1 MSEHGPRVLAM
12 GDSVTFGVGDGVQW
26 PDGSSGWAAH
36 VATSLGASTYIN
48 IAHNGV
54 RARHL
59 MASQVPLAL
68 SREPDI
74 VLMTVGGNDVLRG
87 DFSEHEMRDCLH
99 SVFERLAA
107 PRREV
112 VMVSLDR
119 IEAFRVL
126 GKRVSAVMNR
136 RVDAANAAIR
146 EACESSGVLVVDGAE
161 VFGSL
166 GRRAW
171 HMDRL
176 HPSQLGH
183 RAIASRA
190 IEALVSRWEQVAEPP
205 PERKAPALPMRAG
218 WLAVYGT
225 SWLAKRSID
234 LIPDLVSNVRREL
247 RAQPAVPS
255 RELAHAPA
263 STRGGA

>member
-1 MSEHGPRVLAM
+1 MNEQGPRILAM

-36 VATSLGASTYIN
+36 VATSLGASRYIN
-48 IAHNGV
+48 IAHNGI

-68 SREPDI
+68 SRQPDI

-87 DFSEHEMRDCLH
+87 DFSAPEMRDCLH
-99 SVFERLAA
+99 TVFARLSA

-112 VMVSLDR
+112 VMVTLDR
-119 IEAFRVL
+119 IDAFRVL
-126 GKRVSAVMNR
+126 GKRVAAVMNR
-136 RVDAANAAIR
+136 RVDAANTAIR
-146 EACESSGVLVVDGAE
+146 DACEGSDVLVVDGAE
-161 VFGSL
+161 VFGTL
-166 GRRAW
+166 GHRAW
-171 HMDRL
+171 HMDHL

-190 IEALVSRWEQVAEPP
+190 VEALASRWERVAEPL
-205 PERKAPALPMRAG
+205 PERRAPALPMRAG

-234 LIPDLVSNVRREL
+234 LLPDLVGNVRREL
-247 RAQPAVPS
+247 RTQPPTEV
-255 RELAHAPA
+255 REFA
-263 STRGGA
+263 

>member
-1 MSEHGPRVLAM
+1 MTERGPRVLAM

-36 VATSLGASTYIN
+36 VATALGASSYVN

-59 MASQVPLAL
+59 MRSQVALAL
-68 SREPDI
+68 TRDPDV

-87 DFSEHEMRDCLH
+87 DFSPDEMREALRT
-99 SVFERLAA
+99 VFMRLSS
-107 PRREV
+107 PRREI

-126 GKRVSAVMNR
+126 GRRVADVMNR
-136 RVDAANAAIR
+136 RVDAANGAIR
-146 EACESSGVLVVDGAE
+146 DACAGTQVHVVDGAE
-161 VFGSL
+161 VFCGL
-166 GRRAW
+166 GPRAW

-176 HPSQLGH
+176 HPSQTGH
-183 RAIASRA
+183 RALASRA
-190 IEALVSRWEQVAEPP
+190 VDALAARWERVAEPA
-205 PERKAPALPMRAG
+205 PERRAPALPMRAG

-234 LIPDLVSNVRREL
+234 LLPDLAGNVRREM
-247 RAQPAVPS
+247 RAPRNAEV
-255 RELAHAPA
+255 REYA
-263 STRGGA
+263 

>member
-1 MSEHGPRVLAM
+1 M

-36 VATSLGASTYIN
+36 VATALGASNYVN

-59 MASQVPLAL
+59 MGSQVPLAL
-68 SREPDI
+68 TRDPDL

-87 DFSEHEMRDCLH
+87 DFSEQEMRECLRA
-99 SVFERLAA
+99 VFARLTA

-119 IEAFRVL
+119 IDAFRIL
-126 GKRVSAVMNR
+126 GRRVAAVMNR

-146 EACESSGVLVVDGAE
+146 DACEGAGVRLVDGAD
-161 VFGSL
+161 VFYGLGS
-166 GRRAW
+166 RAW

-176 HPSQLGH
+176 HPSQVGH
-183 RAIASRA
+183 RALATRA
-190 IEALVSRWEQVAEPP
+190 VEALSERWERVADPA
-205 PERKAPALPMRAG
+205 PERRAPALPMRAG

-225 SWLAKRSID
+225 SWLAKRSVD
-234 LIPDLVSNVRREL
+234 LLPDLAGNVRREL
-247 RAQPAVPS
+247 RDHRARDV
-255 RELAHAPA
+255 REYA
-263 STRGGA
+263 